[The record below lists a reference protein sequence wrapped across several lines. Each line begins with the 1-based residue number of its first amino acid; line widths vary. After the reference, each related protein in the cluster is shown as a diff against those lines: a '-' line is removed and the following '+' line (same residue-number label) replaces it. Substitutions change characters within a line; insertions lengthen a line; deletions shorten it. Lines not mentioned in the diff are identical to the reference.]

1 MQADAAVVYV
11 FWVGVSYPFNEVNIS
26 FIEVSL
32 VVNLIISFCSRYGIN
47 KTYITPEYFMIEY
60 YHDNAKSQWDAYFKM
75 KGEERNPPTD
85 AIFYMRKKIIDTVLT
100 MAKANYQDELF
111 KEMYN
116 NYPNVKEAFPDED
129 VFIYHMKKALEL
141 DV

>member
-1 MQADAAVVYV
+1 M
-11 FWVGVSYPFNEVNIS
+11 
-26 FIEVSL
+26 
-32 VVNLIISFCSRYGIN
+32 
-47 KTYITPEYFMIEY
+47 MEY
-60 YHDNAKSQWDAYFKM
+60 YDDNAKSQWDAYFKM

-100 MAKANYQDELF
+100 MGKANYQEELF